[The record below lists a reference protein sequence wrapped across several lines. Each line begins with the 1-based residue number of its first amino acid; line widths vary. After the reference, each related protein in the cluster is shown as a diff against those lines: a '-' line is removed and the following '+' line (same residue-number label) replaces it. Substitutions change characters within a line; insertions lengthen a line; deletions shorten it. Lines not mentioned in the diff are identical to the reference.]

1 MIEKMLSPFKKIK
14 DKTYNILLKKG
25 NLKLVYDEE
34 SKELFLNSTEK
45 ITLRLGGNFHLVV
58 DGDYDT
64 SINGEY
70 NLITNNQNIHFDSV
84 NGEIHLNSRLAKQIK
99 NLPESIELR
108 KRIEQLKEKDK
119 SCDCDSDTE
128 MDGFFKD
135 VLDLFERVEKLE
147 NKGDNNAGSS

>member
-1 MIEKMLSPFKKIK
+1 MLEKMLNPFKKIK

-25 NLKLVYDEE
+25 NLKLIYDEK
-34 SKELFLNSTEK
+34 SKELLLNSTEK

-70 NLITNNQNIHFDSV
+70 NLITNNQNIHFDSI
-84 NGEIHLNSRLAKQIK
+84 NGDIHLNSRLAKQIK

-108 KRIEQLKEKDK
+108 KRNKQLKEKDG
-119 SCDCDSDTE
+119 SCDCDNE
-128 MDGFFKD
+128 MDSFFKD

-147 NKGDNNAGSS
+147 NKGDD